1 MNNAMGRTKK
11 YKRRRRHHAFWTF
24 ILTVTSVS
32 AVIIAACIF
41 SESQT
46 GERLLSAVS
55 AIFGRNEVSDSIA
68 QSMAGDRLVDDDM
81 KGALEILAQNDEKY
95 RKLFENM
102 DSYPKDL
109 LELAVKNKE
118 AVDFVLAYP
127 ENKDNVPAQT
137 ADEVQSGSAVQFL
150 QWDKRWG
157 YARYG
162 DSFLAVSGCGPTALA
177 MTAAGLTGD
186 KTITP
191 YAVASYAQQNGYYVD
206 GVGSSWSL
214 ISEGCAHFGVRATEL
229 SLSYESISASVE
241 SGLPVICSMRPGDF
255 TTTGH
260 FIVIYGQQDSR
271 FKIYDPNSRIR
282 SEQLWDYER
291 ISGQIN
297 NLWSMSLA

>member
-1 MNNAMGRTKK
+1 MNNAIRRKK
-11 YKRRRRHHAFWTF
+11 YKRRRRHAFWVF
-24 ILTVTSVS
+24 ILTVTAVSV
-32 AVIIAACIF
+32 VVIAACIF
-41 SESQT
+41 SESRA
-46 GERLLSAVS
+46 GGRIFSAVG
-55 AIFGRNEVSDSIA
+55 AIFDNGEVSESIA

-95 RKLFENM
+95 RVLFENM

-109 LELAVKNKE
+109 LELAIKNKE

-127 ENKDNVPAQT
+127 ENKDNVPVQT
-137 ADEVQSGSAVQFL
+137 ADEVQSGSAVHFL

-177 MTAAGLTGD
+177 MAAAGLTGD

-191 YAVASYAQQNGYYVD
+191 YAVASYAEQNGYYVD

-214 ISEGCAHFGVRATEL
+214 ISEGCAHFGLRASEL
-229 SLSYESISASVE
+229 SLSYESISAAI
-241 SGLPVICSMRPGDF
+241 GAGQPVICSVRPGDF

-260 FIVIYGQQDSR
+260 FIVIYGQQDNR
-271 FKIYDPNSRIR
+271 LKIYDPNSIVR

-291 ISGQIN
+291 VAGQIN
-297 NLWSMSLA
+297 NLWAMSLA